1 MYVYKYRSTRG
12 GRTGMKAERAKFT
25 TSLKQDLLKQL
36 KIEAIKTGR
45 NVNDILEE
53 LVQEYLEKA
62 S

>member
-1 MYVYKYRSTRG
+1 
-12 GRTGMKAERAKFT
+12 MKAERAKFT